1 MASTL
6 LEEAPEKLASTGEVH
21 MLMTFVD
28 MRACLSLCVD
38 MCQCVYVFEY
48 LSGVV
53 LFLYV

>member
-1 MASTL
+1 MASSL

-28 MRACLSLCVD
+28 MRACMSLCVD